1 MNILPIR
8 VKLTLWYFAVLAVT
22 FAVFGT
28 VAYFVMRH
36 SIVVTV
42 DKSLRDQAVGIRAL
56 IMRIPNP
63 NSDKVGHELREH
75 AELAEESNLW
85 QVSDKDGHWIFRSTL
100 MERYG
105 VPVSSAGKPAL
116 ETRRFKHRPFRML
129 TSEVPVGGETYFI
142 QVATPMHE
150 VFEALEDYR
159 WLLLLLSPALL
170 IFASAG
176 GYWMSRKAL
185 LPVDEISR
193 AAQSITHQNIS
204 KRLLVPQSHDEL
216 QRLSETLNGMLD
228 RLEAA
233 FRKIIQFT
241 ADASHEIR
249 TPVSL
254 MRTTAELAL
263 RKPRTEEGYREALAQ
278 ILKELERTSVL
289 IEELMLLA
297 RADSGTQMLNI
308 ETLDLSET
316 LRDVCNE
323 GRTLAEGKEVDIR
336 WEIPTAPLLVEG
348 DPNALHRLFLI
359 LIDNGVKYTPENGQV
374 TMSLKTRNGF
384 AVTEIHDTGLGIA
397 EADIPHIFERFYRAD
412 KARSRDSGGAGLGLS
427 IGRWIAE
434 AHGGTIEAESTL
446 GRGSLFRV
454 RLPLSNV

>member
-1 MNILPIR
+1 MSALPIR
-8 VKLTLWYFAVLAVT
+8 VKLTLWYSAVLVVT
-22 FAVFGT
+22 FSVFGA
-28 VAYFVMRH
+28 VAYFAMRH

-42 DKSLRDQAVGIRAL
+42 DKRLRDQVAGIRDL
-56 IMRIPNP
+56 VMRIPNP
-63 NSDKVGHELREH
+63 DSDKVGHELSEH
-75 AELAEESNLW
+75 AELTEESNLW
-85 QVSDKDGHWIFRSTL
+85 QVADEKGHWIFRSTL

-105 VPVSSAGKPAL
+105 VPMAHAGQPTL
-116 ETRRFKHRPFRML
+116 ETCRFERRPFRIL
-129 TSEVPVGGETYFI
+129 ASEIHVGGATYFI
-142 QVATPMHE
+142 QAAAPMHE

-159 WLLLLLSPALL
+159 WLLLLLSPTLL
-170 IFASAG
+170 IVASAG

-193 AAQSITHQNIS
+193 AAENITHQNIS
-204 KRLLVPQSHDEL
+204 SRLSVPQSHDEL

-233 FRKIIQFT
+233 FRKIVQFT
-241 ADASHEIR
+241 ADASHELR
-249 TPVSL
+249 TPVSV

-278 ILKELERTSVL
+278 ILKELERTSGL

-297 RADSGTQMLNI
+297 RADSGIQMLNI

-316 LRDVCNE
+316 LREVCNE
-323 GRTLAEGKEVDIR
+323 GRTLAKFKQVDLR
-336 WEIPTAPLLVEG
+336 WEIPTVPLLVEG

-359 LIDNGVKYTPENGQV
+359 LIDNGVKYTPEHGQV
-374 TMSLKTRNGF
+374 TMSLKTHNGF
-384 AVTEIHDTGLGIA
+384 AVTEVHDTGFGIA
-397 EADIPHIFERFYRAD
+397 EADLPHIFERFYRAD

-427 IGRWIAE
+427 IGRWVAE
-434 AHGGTIEAESTL
+434 AHGGTIEAESAV
-446 GRGSLFRV
+446 GRGSVFRV

>member
-1 MNILPIR
+1 MSTFPIR

-42 DKSLRDQAVGIRAL
+42 DKSLRDQAAGIRDL
-56 IMRIPNP
+56 VIRIPNP
-63 NSDKVGHELREH
+63 DADKVRHELREH
-75 AELAEESNLW
+75 AELTEERNLW
-85 QVSDKDGHWIFRSTL
+85 QVSDEEGHWIFRSTL

-105 VPVSSAGKPAL
+105 VPIAHADQPTL
-116 ETRRFKHRPFRML
+116 IICRFKHRPFRVL
-129 TSEVPVGGETYFI
+129 TSEVHVGGAVYFI
-142 QVATPMHE
+142 QVAMPMHE
-150 VFEALEDYR
+150 VFEVLEDYR
-159 WLLLLLSPALL
+159 WLLFLLSPALL

-204 KRLLVPQSHDEL
+204 NRLSVPQSHDEL

-233 FRKIIQFT
+233 FKKIIQFT
-241 ADASHEIR
+241 ADASHELR
-249 TPVSL
+249 TPVTL

-263 RKPRTEEGYREALAQ
+263 RKPRTEERYREALTQ
-278 ILKELERTSVL
+278 ILKELERTSML

-297 RADSGTQMLNI
+297 RADSGIQMLNI
-308 ETLDLSET
+308 ATLDLSQT
-316 LRDVCNE
+316 LCDACNE
-323 GRTLAEGKEVDIR
+323 GRTLAEAKHIDFRSEMPNPPV
-336 WEIPTAPLLVEG
+336 LVEG
-348 DPNALHRLFLI
+348 DSRALHRLFLI
-359 LIDNGVKYTPENGQV
+359 LIDNGVKYTPERGQV
-374 TMSLKTRNGF
+374 RVSLKTYDGF
-384 AVTEIHDTGLGIA
+384 AVTEVHDTGLGIA
-397 EADIPHIFERFYRAD
+397 EADLPHIFERFYRAD

-427 IGRWIAE
+427 IGRWIVE
-434 AHGGTIEAESTL
+434 AHGGTIEAESTQ
-446 GRGSLFRV
+446 GRGSIFRV